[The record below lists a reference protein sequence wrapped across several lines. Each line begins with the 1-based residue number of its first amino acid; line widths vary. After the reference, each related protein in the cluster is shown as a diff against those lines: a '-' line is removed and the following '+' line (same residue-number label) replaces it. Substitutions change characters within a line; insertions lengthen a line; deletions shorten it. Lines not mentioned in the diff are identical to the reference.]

1 MKNIKQ
7 LEKEIALSHLL
18 KTLDVPEMRKC
29 TLKKASTLRW
39 LMRNL
44 AIRNAGKPETAEALE
59 IVKELMRGQ

>member
-1 MKNIKQ
+1 MKSIKQ

-44 AIRNAGKPETAEALE
+44 AIRNAGKAETKQALE
-59 IVKELMRGQ
+59 IIKELMRGQ